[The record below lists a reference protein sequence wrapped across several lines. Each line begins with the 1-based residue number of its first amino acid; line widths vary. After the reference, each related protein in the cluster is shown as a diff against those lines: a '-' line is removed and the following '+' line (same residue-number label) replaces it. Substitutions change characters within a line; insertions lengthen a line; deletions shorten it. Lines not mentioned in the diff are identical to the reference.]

1 VLLRTAEDP
10 GVRLRHIAVSPG
22 ITERS
27 VHGIVT
33 DPAAAGHVMQQ
44 EDGRGNANMSPA
56 PEITGWGARPRDRD
70 QCLGGVQPAYPGASA
85 GRDASG
91 VG

>member
-1 VLLRTAEDP
+1 MLLRIAQDP

-27 VHGIVT
+27 AHGIVT
-33 DPAAAGHVMQQ
+33 RPAAAGHVLHS
-44 EDGRGNANMSPA
+44 RKTAAATRTFPRPGNH
-56 PEITGWGARPRDRD
+56 GWGARPRDRD
-70 QCLGGVQPAYPGASA
+70 QCLGGIRPAYPGAPA

>member
-33 DPAAAGHVMQQ
+33 DPTAAGHVVQQ
-44 EDGRGNANMSPA
+44 EDGRHRHRWIPS
-56 PEITGWGARPRDRD
+56 AR
-70 QCLGGVQPAYPGASA
+70 SA
-85 GRDASG
+85 DS
-91 VG
+91 